1 MIQIELNN
9 DEQRQSLRLSARQ
22 EVGRVSERIHF
33 IRLSDEGY
41 SPPQIG
47 AVFDYD
53 VATVRHWLKQFQTGL
68 DSGDLEQ
75 AVANLHDQP
84 RSGRPRQ
91 TTPEDDTTIQ
101 QVLQSDPTELGNQAG
116 FWTLPMLKT
125 QLRALKQIDLSL
137 SSVRRRLHELKFAWR
152 RPRVAPAEKT
162 DPETASK
169 LAKIEEV
176 TAQADD
182 NTHVLYQDE
191 TSVRLLPMIVAMWQL
206 IGQQVRIPTPP
217 NWNRYF
223 NIFGALDIYT
233 GRFIYQ
239 FRAKQK
245 KEDFIAFLE
254 HVLTV
259 YPTGIIY
266 LIIDG
271 APAHRALLV
280 QEWLAIHSRVQLI
293 RLPTY
298 RPHLNPV
305 ERIWKQLKRHAAANR
320 AHADLDKLKEA
331 VLTYLN
337 GLTWSQA
344 LQTAGLALS
353 KK

>member
-1 MIQIELNN
+1 MIQIKLN
-9 DEQRQSLRLSARQ
+9 DEQRQSLHLSARQ

-33 IRLSDEGY
+33 VCLSDTGY

-47 AVFDYD
+47 ALLGYD
-53 VATVRHWLKQFQTGL
+53 EATVRHWLKQFQPGL
-68 DSGDLEQ
+68 DSDGLEQ
-75 AVANLHDQP
+75 ALANLRDQP

-91 TTPEDDTTIQ
+91 TTPEEDATIQ
-101 QVLQSDPTELGNQAG
+101 EVLQADPAESGNQAG

-125 QLRALKQIDLSL
+125 QLRDLEQIDLSL
-137 SSVRRRLHELKFAWR
+137 SSLRRRLHELKFAWR

-182 NTHVLYQDE
+182 DTHVLYQDE
-191 TSVRLLPMIVAMWQL
+191 TTVRLLPIIVAMWQL
-206 IGQQVRIPTPP
+206 IGQQVRIPAPP

-223 NIFGALDIYT
+223 NVFGALNVHT
-233 GRFIYQ
+233 GQFSYQ
-239 FRAKQK
+239 FRATKK

-254 HVLTV
+254 HLLTV
-259 YPTGIIY
+259 YPTGMLY

-271 APAHRALLV
+271 APAHRAIIV
-280 QEWLAIHSRVQLI
+280 REWLAIHSRIQLI
-293 RLPTY
+293 PLPTY

-320 AHADLDKLKEA
+320 AHADLGKLKEA
-331 VLTYLN
+331 VQTYLN
-337 GLTWSQA
+337 GLTLRQA
-344 LQTAGLALS
+344 LQTAGLAP
-353 KK
+353 